1 MSQTPKPQDDEP
13 LFGSLDGD
21 TVVSREQEPW
31 PSNEPSDTL
40 EIGDPSVFGE
50 EGVTRIEPIEI
61 GTLGDDEPFSFTKE
75 YLQEHDHEPVQEM
88 QENSHPEPLADDR
101 VVFESPLYVSEL
113 PSEPIITMTEE
124 AMITVSE
131 AETERFHQEITAEA
145 WERLKIQTVTLEPA
159 PHAKVTDAGSEMLRA
174 VIESRNTRTRD
185 VFLTLAEFEQAQR
198 QILDSGYVNIPGK
211 ALVLEATA
219 ITQQV
224 LMPEDTSRRR
234 RRRA

>member
-1 MSQTPKPQDDEP
+1 
-13 LFGSLDGD
+13 
-21 TVVSREQEPW
+21 
-31 PSNEPSDTL
+31 
-40 EIGDPSVFGE
+40 
-50 EGVTRIEPIEI
+50 
-61 GTLGDDEPFSFTKE
+61 
-75 YLQEHDHEPVQEM
+75 
-88 QENSHPEPLADDR
+88 
-101 VVFESPLYVSEL
+101 
-113 PSEPIITMTEE
+113 MTEE